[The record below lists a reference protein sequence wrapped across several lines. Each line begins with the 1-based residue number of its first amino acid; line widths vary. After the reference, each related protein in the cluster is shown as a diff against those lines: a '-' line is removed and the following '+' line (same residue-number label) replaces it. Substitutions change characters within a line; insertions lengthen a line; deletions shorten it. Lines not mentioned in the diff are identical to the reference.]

1 MSDKIIIFCD
11 INDSVSTLR
20 EQYHAC
26 QLFKSNLKYANTLEN
41 NYCVSLGDIDL
52 IQAIDLV
59 KDTSRIIIQPNK
71 QWSSIELLKTTVY
84 FCKYL
89 SHVMPVENLEFY
101 SYLDFNY
108 QDYKDEVSY
117 TNKKLYLFGGSTV
130 AGVGLINKDERF
142 GKLLSSK
149 LKLDLIDHSRP
160 GAGLRRSFE
169 QLLTC
174 NPSSQDIIIL
184 DATSPDRLRLNNN
197 KIINDVSLKDCSKHM
212 VVSTTDDQLFYNQI
226 SYLNAFVKICNLL
239 KVRMIFYNSQP
250 EEPLLADYLLCYS
263 KYPNWCLKTSIQINN
278 PIDLGLDNI
287 HPGPKTHAK
296 MAEVLSEQLNRSL

>member
-11 INDSVSTLR
+11 TTDSVSTLR

-26 QLFKSNLKYANTLEN
+26 QLFKSNLKYANTFEN

-59 KDTSRIIIQPNK
+59 KDASRIIIQPNK
-71 QWSSIELLKTTVY
+71 QWSSIELLKSTVY

-89 SHVMPVENLEFY
+89 SHIMPVENLEFY

-108 QDYKDEVSY
+108 QDHKDELSY
-117 TNKKLYLFGGSTV
+117 TNKKLYLFGGSNV
-130 AGVGLINKDERF
+130 AGAGLINKDERF
-142 GKLLSSK
+142 GKLLSSE
-149 LKLDLIDHSRP
+149 LKLDLIDHSKP

-184 DATSPDRLRLNNN
+184 DATAPDKLRLNNN
-197 KIINDVSLKDCSKHM
+197 KIINDVPLKDCSKHM
-212 VVSTTDDQLFYNQI
+212 VLSTTDDQLFYNQI
-226 SYLNAFVKICNLL
+226 SYLDAFVKICNLL
-239 KVRMIFYNSQP
+239 KVRMVFYSQQP
-250 EEPLLADYLLCYS
+250 EEPLSADYLIHYS
-263 KYPNWCLKTSIQINN
+263 KYSNWCLKTSIQVGN
-278 PIDLGLDNI
+278 PIDLGLDKI

-296 MAEVLSEQLNRSL
+296 MAELLSDHLNRSL